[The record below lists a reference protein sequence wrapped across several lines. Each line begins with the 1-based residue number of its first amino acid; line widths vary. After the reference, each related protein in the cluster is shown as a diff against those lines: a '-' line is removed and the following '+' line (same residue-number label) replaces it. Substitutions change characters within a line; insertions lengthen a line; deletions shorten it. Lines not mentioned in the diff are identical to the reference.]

1 MSLFVALFQWGS
13 GPTGRDI
20 SHRPKGL
27 EEEGMRGSTFWKSIL
42 VGFVVLSMAGLAL
55 GQAQSGNIYGKC
67 VAEDGSVL
75 PGVTVTLTGGG
86 APQTFT
92 TDSRGE
98 FRFLNLAPSDQ
109 YSVKL
114 ELPGFSTV

>member
-1 MSLFVALFQWGS
+1 MSLFRGPLPAVSGS
-13 GPTGRDI
+13 AGRGI
-20 SHRPKGL
+20 RTRPKGQ
-27 EEEGMRGSTFWKSIL
+27 EEGGMRGSTFWKSIL

-55 GQAQSGNIYGKC
+55 GQAQSGNLYGKC

-86 APQTFT
+86 APQTFI

-109 YSVKL
+109 YQVKL
-114 ELPGFSTV
+114 ELPGF